1 MRRPRFFGIISAR
14 LKSLE
19 TGRRS
24 VMKYRYLGKSG
35 LLLSRITLG
44 AMTFGV
50 KEWGCDEATSHDI
63 IKRYLDLGGNHI
75 DIANTYAGGR
85 SEEIVGAF
93 LPQINRDDVVIASKC
108 YFPQSKNAPAP
119 NQFGLSRKHIIAE
132 CEKSLKRLQTDYIDL
147 YYIHGPDPITPIE
160 ETLRTLDD
168 LVRQGKVRYIGCSNV
183 FAWQI
188 AKASGVAERLNL
200 ERFVAG
206 QFLYNLI
213 RRAAEH
219 EIIPA
224 AIDSGLG
231 LMPYSPLAG
240 GFLTGKYRDIT
251 APEKGAR
258 LDYRM
263 GTDGP
268 RFWHEQGFAIT
279 KILEEVAND
288 CGIPMAKLAIAWTLK
303 RRVVTS
309 VIMGAKRVDQLEAN
323 MEPGDWDIPDDIWN
337 TLEERTRPQ
346 DEYLTWFNRQ
356 NYQRFFDTA
365 EFYDDSA
372 EIP

>member
-1 MRRPRFFGIISAR
+1 
-14 LKSLE
+14 
-19 TGRRS
+19 
-24 VMKYRYLGKSG
+24 MKYRYLGKSG

-85 SEEIVGAF
+85 SEEIVGTF

-108 YFPQSKNAPAP
+108 YFPQSKNAPTP

-147 YYIHGPDPITPIE
+147 YYIHGPDPITPME
-160 ETLRTLDD
+160 ETLRALDD
-168 LVRQGKVRYIGCSNV
+168 LIRQGKVRYIGCSNV

-188 AKASGVAERLNL
+188 AKARGVADRLNL
-200 ERFVAG
+200 EHFVAG

-251 APEKGAR
+251 APEKGTR

-268 RFWHEQGFAIT
+268 RFWHEQGFAT
-279 KILEEVAND
+279 AKILEEVAND
-288 CGIPMAKLAIAWTLK
+288 CGVPMAKLAIAWTLK